1 MCAHVF
7 VCLDRIWK
15 KEISTLKHVNLIHYY
30 NSDIGA
36 HKKLRILE
44 VLAPDWEEVGDIL
57 DFKNYELRAIKNA
70 GAGTTP
76 VQCLRSVFNKWMDR
90 GDEGT
95 LACNWQGIYKLLKK
109 AMKNKDA
116 KELKTAIESEY
127 SDLRNNYE
135 DGKKLE
141 IR

>member
-1 MCAHVF
+1 MH

-15 KEISTLKHVNLIHYY
+15 IEISTLKYINLIRYY
-30 NSDIGA
+30 NSDTGA
-36 HKKLRILE
+36 HKMLRIME

-57 DFKNYELRAIKNA
+57 DFNNYELRAIRNV
-70 GAGTTP
+70 GTGTTP
-76 VQCLRSVFNKWMDR
+76 IQCLRRVFNKWMDR
-90 GDEGT
+90 GDEGA
-95 LACNWQGIYKLLKK
+95 LACNWQGIYNLLKK
-109 AMKNKDA
+109 AMKNKHA